1 MKNHLN
7 IISENAKRIASAQK
21 KLGQNFILDMNITH
35 KIAGFA
41 HIGSDDSVL
50 EIGPGPG
57 GLTLAILEK
66 QPKQLVVIEKDD
78 RCLLGLRE
86 LVEQYRGRCEVNI
99 IHDDALSVLKSVF
112 PDVTDSSTLCVEPVR
127 AGIQRDK
134 PVIIIANLP
143 YNIASPLLIQFVRQ
157 QRHIKE
163 MVLMFQKEVAQRIV
177 AAPGNKHYGRLSIIT
192 QAFFKP
198 TIEYHLPPSVFTP
211 PPKVDSAVVQ
221 FTPLF
226 GTQQIPITQLEYV
239 TQIFFSSRRKTIG
252 HIVKRHLS
260 NNVAAQEI
268 LAPYLNLRPEN
279 LTVETY
285 IRVSL
290 ALKMADLS

>member
-35 KIAGFA
+35 KIVGFA

-57 GLTLAILEK
+57 GVTLAILEK
-66 QPKQLVVIEKDD
+66 QPKQLAVIEKDD
-78 RCLLGLRE
+78 RCLPGLRE
-86 LVEQYRGRCEVNI
+86 LVEQYGGRCEVNI

-112 PDVTDSSTLCVEPVR
+112 SDS
-127 AGIQRDK
+127 
-134 PVIIIANLP
+134 PVIVIANLP

-198 TIEYHLPPSVFTP
+198 TIVYHLPPSVFTP
-211 PPKVDSAVVQ
+211 SPKVDSAVVH
-221 FTPLF
+221 FTPVSN
-226 GTQQIPITQLEYV
+226 TQEIPIVQLEYV